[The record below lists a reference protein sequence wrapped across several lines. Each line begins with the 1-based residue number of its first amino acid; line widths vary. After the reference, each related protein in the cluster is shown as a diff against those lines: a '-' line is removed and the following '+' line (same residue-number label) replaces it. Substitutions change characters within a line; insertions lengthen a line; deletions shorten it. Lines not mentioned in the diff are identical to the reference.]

1 MEGTEDIIDKI
12 IENIYGDFL
21 PEATSVLLYLEK
33 PVGFAFA
40 NVTGGKIT
48 NIPLVA
54 INKEYRGK
62 GFASEGLR
70 LAVIEAKKIL
80 CQYGENEIYLRC
92 NITNP
97 ASLAVMKKNGAVI
110 HHQDDKHYFTRIK
123 F

>member
-1 MEGTEDIIDKI
+1 MDSFGNKELVGQFRIRHYLVSSLREGSGHIGYQIK
-12 IENIYGDFL
+12 
-21 PEATSVLLYLEK
+21 
-33 PVGFAFA
+33 
-40 NVTGGKIT
+40 
-48 NIPLVA
+48 
-54 INKEYRGK
+54 KEYRGK